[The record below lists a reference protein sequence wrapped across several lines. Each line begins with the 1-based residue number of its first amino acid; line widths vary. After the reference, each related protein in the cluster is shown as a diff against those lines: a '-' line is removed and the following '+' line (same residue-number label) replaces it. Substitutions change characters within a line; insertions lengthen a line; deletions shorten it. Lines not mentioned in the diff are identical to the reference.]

1 MPVRARRRPGSPT
14 TFGIPAISTGDIFR
28 ANIKNETPLGLQVK
42 EVLASGGYV
51 TDEIT
56 NAIVRDRLF
65 EDDAEQGFLLDGF
78 PRTAA
83 QVETLDAIL
92 AEHGH
97 QLEAV
102 LELTVDDEA
111 VVQRLLKRAEIE
123 GREDDTEEVIRE
135 RQAIYR
141 RETAPLTEV
150 YSARGLLRAGRR
162 HGFGRR
168 GLHPHLRGPRRGCSL
183 LMFGRSRI
191 DTKTPDQILRMRKAG
206 LVVGQTLQLMAQTV
220 RPGMTTKQ
228 LDELAEEHIRG
239 CGATPSFLGYH
250 GFTGSL
256 CTSVNDE
263 VVHGIPGRAGAGRG

>member
-1 MPVRARRRPGSPT
+1 MRLIILGPPGAGKGT
-14 TFGIPAISTGDIFR
+14 QAAKIAEKFGIPAISTGDIFR

-42 EVLASGGYV
+42 EVIASGGYV

-78 PRTAA
+78 PRTST

-97 QLEAV
+97 ALGAV
-102 LELTVDDEA
+102 LELTVDSEA

-141 RETAPLTEV
+141 RETAPLTEI
-150 YSARGLLRAGRR
+150 YSARDLLVQV
-162 HGFGRR
+162 
-168 GLHPHLRGPRRGCSL
+168 
-183 LMFGRSRI
+183 
-191 DTKTPDQILRMRKAG
+191 D
-206 LVVGQTLQLMAQTV
+206 
-220 RPGMTTKQ
+220 GM
-228 LDELAEEHIRG
+228 
-239 CGATPSFLGYH
+239 
-250 GFTGSL
+250 GS
-256 CTSVNDE
+256 VDE
-263 VVHGIPGRAGAGRG
+263 VFARISQALEGVARS

>member
-1 MPVRARRRPGSPT
+1 MRLIILGPPGAGKGT
-14 TFGIPAISTGDIFR
+14 QAAKIADTFGIPAISTGDIFR

-83 QVETLDAIL
+83 QVDTLDAIL

-102 LELTVDDEA
+102 LELTVDSEA

-150 YSARGLLRAGRR
+150 YSARGLLVQVDGM
-162 HGFGRR
+162 GSVDEVF
-168 GLHPHLRGPRRGCSL
+168 
-183 LMFGRSRI
+183 SRI
-191 DTKTPDQILRMRKAG
+191 STALEGVAR
-206 LVVGQTLQLMAQTV
+206 
-220 RPGMTTKQ
+220 
-228 LDELAEEHIRG
+228 
-239 CGATPSFLGYH
+239 S
-250 GFTGSL
+250 
-256 CTSVNDE
+256 
-263 VVHGIPGRAGAGRG
+263 